1 MVGRTRGRHARD
13 AARVEASHR
22 KNSSSKAPSPSAAN
36 VLVSSRPEPQAQ
48 QPCQDNPQWSSIPTL
63 PEGRSSVCS
72 DIDFSSHDSFSD
84 RPPGESYYNTDLFS
98 ELLDD
103 TSLEFFNDQG
113 HHTTPYLPVHTP
125 NGDVIEVVRTTTATE
140 TPNRHDAPV
149 PPPPLPQPDKVS
161 DSVGLGEG
169 LSAPSPSQNM
179 PVSQQPTVTNN
190 PDAQATSWKDIGAFM
205 KPVQCSIPCS
215 SPSARSQH
223 IMTCASILS
232 SLEEVC
238 ECVYALDEALRINKE
253 SMNQIG
259 QLIGSP
265 CSRES
270 PGSMVI
276 LVQGLLQIVDML
288 ERSCIDVYPG
298 LKESSARRWS
308 TDGLKRPPN
317 HHHFGARMIGTGFR
331 TAQAAAL
338 PGVGFGCFN
347 LDPEEQQLIQAT
359 IISRELCRTL
369 EVIRSLSLPVANFVR
384 EGRKDMEVTRQ
395 VLGDLEHRIAQ
406 IELHINRGK

>member
-13 AARVEASHR
+13 AARVDASRR
-22 KNSSSKAPSPSAAN
+22 KNSCSQAPSPSAAN
-36 VLVSSRPEPQAQ
+36 VLASRPVPQAQ
-48 QPCQDNPQWSSIPTL
+48 QPCQDNLQWSSIPTL

-72 DIDFSSHDSFSD
+72 DIDFSSHDSFSE
-84 RPPGESYYNTDLFS
+84 RPPGESYYNADLFS

-113 HHTTPYLPVHTP
+113 HHTTPYLPNHTP
-125 NGDVIEVVRTTTATE
+125 KGDVIEAVRTSTAAE

-149 PPPPLPQPDKVS
+149 PPPPPQPNKVS

-169 LSAPSPSQNM
+169 LSSRSPNQNI
-179 PVSQQPTVTNN
+179 PLSQQPRVTNN
-190 PDAQATSWKDIGAFM
+190 QDAHATSWKDIGAFM
-205 KPVQCSIPCS
+205 KPIQCSIPCS
-215 SPSARSQH
+215 SPSARSQN

-265 CSRES
+265 CCRES
-270 PGSMVI
+270 PSSMVI

-288 ERSCIDVYPG
+288 ERSCTDVYPG
-298 LKESSARRWS
+298 LKEASARRWN

-317 HHHFGARMIGTGFR
+317 HHHFGARTISTGFR

-347 LDPEEQQLIQAT
+347 LDPEEQQLIQVT

-369 EVIRSLSLPVANFVR
+369 EVIRSLAVPLANFVR

-406 IELHINRGK
+406 IELYINCGK